1 VRQRSPR
8 AKIEAHL
15 DFIRALPCICCG
27 NNIETQAAHIR
38 MSDARVVKVN
48 AGVGAKADD
57 YWTLPMCG
65 THHDEQHRTGNERKF
80 WQRYGIDP
88 ILYALRLWSVTGNH
102 ELGCE
107 VVAAATANRPNILM
121 AG

>member
-1 VRQRSPR
+1 MHRRPRQ
-8 AKIEAHL
+8 KIDAHL
-15 DFIRALPCICCG
+15 AFIRTLPCIICG
-27 NNIETQAAHIR
+27 NEIETQAAHIR
-38 MSDARVVKVN
+38 FSDARVAKLN

-65 THHDEQHRTGNERKF
+65 AHHDEQHRTGDERKF
-80 WQRYGIDP
+80 WRRHNIDP

-107 VVAAATANRPNILM
+107 IVSAARYRPNILA